1 VGWADRLPPAL
12 RRKDF
17 ASLWVAVLVLGL
29 GGQIAA
35 VAIGWQ
41 VYAIHRDPLE
51 LGLIG
56 LLEFI
61 PLPLLALPGGA
72 LADRVSRRM
81 ILAVSLVI
89 DVAVMAA
96 LVVVSLSGA
105 RQLWPFL
112 ALAFVTGIAGA
123 LGAPSARALTATLVP
138 VDLIA
143 SAMALR
149 SLAFQA
155 AVVAGPALG
164 GVLFVIRPELAYAT
178 AAGLCLAGLV
188 VVLAVSEPPVERDP
202 TAELGLRSLLG
213 GIRFIRGSPMLLG
226 AISLDLFAVL
236 FGGAVSLL
244 PLFAR
249 SILHTGP
256 VGLGVLR
263 SAPATGAIVAGL
275 WLTHSPI
282 RRSAG
287 RTLLVVVGA
296 FGASMVVFGLS
307 HSFALSLVALAASGF
322 ADMIS
327 VNIRSAAVALST
339 PDVLRGRVLAVEMV
353 FISASNELGAFES
366 GLAAKLFGAVTSV
379 VAGGA
384 LALGLALGWVRMFPA
399 LSRIDRLDDVRPA
412 PLDAGAP
419 S

>member
-1 VGWADRLPPAL
+1 MSWLDRLPPAL
-12 RRKDF
+12 RRRDF
-17 ASLWVAVLVLGL
+17 ASLWVAVLVLNL
-29 GGQIAA
+29 GSQMAA

-56 LLEFI
+56 LMEFI
-61 PLPLLALPGGA
+61 PLPLLALPGGT

-89 DVAVMAA
+89 DIAVMAA

-112 ALAFVTGIAGA
+112 VLAFVTGIAGA
-123 LGAPSARALTATLVP
+123 LGAPSSRALTATLVP
-138 VDLIA
+138 VELIA

-149 SLAFQA
+149 SLAFQG

-164 GVLFVIRPELAYAT
+164 GVLFVFGPELVYGL
-178 AAGLCLAGLV
+178 AALLCLAGLV
-188 VVLAVSEPPVERDP
+188 YVLAVSEPPVERDP
-202 TAELGLRSLLG
+202 SAELGLRSLLG
-213 GIRFIRGSPMLLG
+213 GIRFIRSSPMLLG

-236 FGGAVSLL
+236 FGGAAALL

-256 VGLGVLR
+256 VGLGLLR
-263 SAPATGAIVAGL
+263 SAPAAGAIVAGI
-275 WLTHSPI
+275 WLT
-282 RRSAG
+282 RRPLRRKTG
-287 RTLLVVVGA
+287 RTLLLVIAA

-307 HSFALSLVALAASGF
+307 HSFSLSLVALAASGC

-327 VNIRSAAVALST
+327 VNIRSAAVALGT
-339 PDVLRGRVLAVEMV
+339 PDALRGRVLAVEMV

-384 LALGLALGWVRMFPA
+384 FAFGLALSSIKLFPT
-399 LSRIDRLDDVRPA
+399 LSRIDRLDDVRP
-412 PLDAGAP
+412 